1 MKTKTTCLLIASAV
15 LLVSCGEKST
25 QSTAEVSVSETSPA
39 LSAVLA
45 ATPAGEAA
53 SIAAIRTT
61 AKPGDEVTISGQIMG
76 NSKPFVD
83 GRAAFI
89 LGDPDVLTPCNEV
102 PGDECETPWDVCCD
116 SPEDKKRG
124 TATIQIVDADGRVLK
139 ESIEGVG
146 GLQNLAKITVTGK
159 VAEGSSADLLIVNA
173 SAIKVS
179 ASVPGAVRSKS

>member
-1 MKTKTTCLLIASAV
+1 MKTKTNCLLIAFAV

-25 QSTAEVSVSETSPA
+25 QSTAEVSVSEASPA

-45 ATPAGEAA
+45 ASPAGEAA
-53 SIAAIRTT
+53 AIAVIRST
-61 AKPGDEVTISGQIMG
+61 AKPGDEITISGQIMG
-76 NSKPFVD
+76 NAKPFVD

-89 LGDPDVLTPCNEV
+89 LGDPEVLTPCNEN

-139 ESIEGVG
+139 ESVESVG
-146 GLQNLAKITVTGK
+146 GLEKLAKVTVSGK

-173 SAIKVS
+173 TAIRT
-179 ASVPGAVRSKS
+179 AGQ